1 MSSPAARV
9 LDGDVPDYPCLIR
22 LEARV
27 DGASR
32 TWHLEVC
39 SGRLPAVEHLPEA
52 LELRKQAGEQ
62 EHTTGW
68 HEAEVERGHV
78 GRQIHL
84 LGGTESG
91 HVDYLFELPED
102 FEIGEETTITLIAE
116 LSSKMPDARQT
127 EVTKWPTQVHIL
139 LNGIEVA
146 CRVIADQYADSR
158 GALSHIHG
166 LWGQYGELVRV
177 DVPACAVRDILA
189 SDGSRISVRFSVPRQ
204 ETPGGLIVYGSRA
217 GRYPVD
223 VTLLVRG

>member
-1 MSSPAARV
+1 
-9 LDGDVPDYPCLIR
+9 
-22 LEARV
+22 V
-27 DGASR
+27 DGRFADFKY
-32 TWHLEVC
+32 LEVC
-39 SGRLPAVEHLPEA
+39 SGRLPGVEHLPDGA
-52 LELRKQAGEQ
+52 VVLRKQAGEQ

-102 FEIGEETTITLIAE
+102 LEIGEETTITLIAE

-127 EVTKWPTQVHIL
+127 EAAKWPTQVHTL
-139 LNGIEVA
+139 LNGIEID
-146 CRVIADQYADSR
+146 CRVIGDQYADSR

-166 LWGQYGELVRV
+166 LWGRYGELVRV
-177 DVPACAVRDILA
+177 DVPACVVRQVLGVD
-189 SDGSRISVRFSVPRQ
+189 SKKMNVRFNVPRQ
-204 ETPGGLIVYGSRA
+204 EIPGGLIVYGSRA

-223 VTLLVRG
+223 VTVVVRG